1 MSEENV
7 AVVRAIYDAWLAGT
21 SARHLI
27 AEDLEY
33 VNPDYAVE
41 SGIRRDRKALRAV
54 RDIYPDYK
62 ITPERYIDPGGD
74 DVVVLGTASGTAA
87 SGVAM
92 RLRQGFIWTVR
103 DGRAVR
109 LRWFNDWDEA
119 LAAAGV
125 PE

>member
-1 MSEENV
+1 ME
-7 AVVRAIYDAWLAGT
+7 VVRRIYEDWLEGN
-21 SARHLI
+21 SVRHLI

-41 SGIRRDRKALRAV
+41 SGTRRDRGALRAV
-54 RDIYPDYK
+54 RDIYPDYE
-62 ITPERYIDPGGD
+62 IRPERYIDPGGD
-74 DVVVLGTASGTAA
+74 DVVVLGTAMGTGA
-87 SGVAM
+87 SGVQM
-92 RLRQGFIWTVR
+92 RIKQGFIWTVE

-125 PE
+125 AEA